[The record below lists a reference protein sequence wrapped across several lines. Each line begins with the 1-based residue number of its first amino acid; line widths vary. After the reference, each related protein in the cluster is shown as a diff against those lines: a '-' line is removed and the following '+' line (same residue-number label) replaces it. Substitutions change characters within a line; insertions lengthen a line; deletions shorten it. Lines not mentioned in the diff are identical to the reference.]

1 MNVSSDDL
9 RFCLDQANL
18 IADNYQLNAQDA
30 TNPERSMRD
39 LLRSCEDAL
48 GARVVVCRVL
58 APTTAVQGMCLLS
71 DDKNVEIALANDLN
85 TCWTRFVLMKELF
98 HLALDRA
105 EYRNINIAGH
115 VEEYVLAFPDDNA
128 RPRKP
133 VVAEFLAEVGAMEL
147 LFPYGRRAKALNDS
161 TDYLEIATRHRI
173 PKVYAQRYLSTSY
186 MENLGRFS
194 RM

>member
-1 MNVSSDDL
+1 MNVSSEDL
-9 RFCLDQANL
+9 EFCLAQAKL
-18 IADNYQLNAQDA
+18 IADDYVLNAQDA
-30 TNPERSMRD
+30 TNPERSLRD
-39 LLRSCEDAL
+39 LLRSCEAVL
-48 GARVVVCRVL
+48 GAKVTVYRVL
-58 APTTAVQGMCLLS
+58 VPTTAVQGMCLLS
-71 DDKNVEIALANDLN
+71 DEKQVEIALSGDLN
-85 TCWTRFVLMKELF
+85 TCWTRFVLAKELF

-147 LFPYGRRAKALNDS
+147 LFPYSRRAKALNAA
-161 TDYLEIATRHRI
+161 TDFLEIATRHRI
-173 PKVYAQRYLSTSY
+173 PKVYAQRYLSPSF

-194 RM
+194 KI